1 MLQGTPETFCPSSR
15 EDWRNWLQEN
25 HQVKQSV
32 WLIYFKKSSKTPTLS
47 YSDAVDEALCFGW
60 IDSTRKSLGA
70 DQFTQF
76 FCRRK
81 PQSGWSRV
89 NKQKV
94 NDLIDQGLM
103 TQAGLDCIELA
114 KQNGSWTILDEVE
127 ELIVPK
133 DLDLAL
139 TAHAGAK
146 DYFLSLS
153 KSTRKQMLQWL
164 VLAKRAETRQNR
176 IDQIAVASAENRK
189 LKPFY

>member
-1 MLQGTPETFCPSSR
+1 MLQETLETFCPSSR
-15 EDWRNWLQEN
+15 EDWRNWLQQN

-81 PQSGWSRV
+81 PQSGWSKV

-94 NDLIDQGLM
+94 NDLINQGLM
-103 TQAGLDCIELA
+103 TQAGFDCIEQA

-127 ELIVPK
+127 ELIVPR
-133 DLDLAL
+133 DLDFTL

-146 DYFLSLS
+146 DFFLSLS

-164 VLAKRAETRQNR
+164 VLAKRPQTRQNR
-176 IDQIAVASAENRK
+176 IDQIAAASAENRK
-189 LKPFY
+189 LKAFY